1 MELSRYVVNVNKR
14 SMKLIS
20 KEPPR
25 AQKYTIEV
33 SYGELYDIQSALMS
47 YWQLRNILPKD
58 DQLYYSVFL
67 EIKKILKP

>member
-1 MELSRYVVNVNKR
+1 MDSPL
-14 SMKLIS
+14 
-20 KEPPR
+20 
-25 AQKYTIEV
+25 IEV

>member
-1 MELSRYVVNVNKR
+1 
-14 SMKLIS
+14 MKLIS

-33 SYGELYDIQSALMS
+33 SYGELYDIQSALMF